1 MTSEGKTP
9 EGPENGQDLSVTR
22 TQAFANWLVARQK
35 AKENEE
41 PIDKQMRLL
50 RINTFLTL
58 AILVGVGGADY
69 NTELLSILWFI

>member
-1 MTSEGKTP
+1 MQTEET
-9 EGPENGQDLSVTR
+9 EQQNLQVNRTR
-22 TQAFANWLVARQK
+22 RFADWLIAREEAKQA
-35 AKENEE
+35 EE

-58 AILVGVGGADY
+58 AILVGIGGADY

>member
-1 MTSEGKTP
+1 MTSTDNHEEMP
-9 EGPENGQDLSVTR
+9 ETGQDLSVTR

-69 NTELLSILWFI
+69 NSELLSILWFI

>member
-1 MTSEGKTP
+1 MTSTDNHEEMP
-9 EGPENGQDLSVTR
+9 ETGNDHSVNRTR
-22 TQAFANWLVARQK
+22 KFAEWLIAREQAKQA
-35 AKENEE
+35 EE

-58 AILVGVGGADY
+58 AILVGIGGADY